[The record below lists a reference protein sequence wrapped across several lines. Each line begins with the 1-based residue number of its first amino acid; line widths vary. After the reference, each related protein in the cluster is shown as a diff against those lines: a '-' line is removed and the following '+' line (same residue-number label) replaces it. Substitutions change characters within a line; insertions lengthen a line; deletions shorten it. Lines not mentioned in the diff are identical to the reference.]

1 MADNLE
7 IVDKKNIVVLIK
19 ELQYL
24 NDDVLS
30 KFNGDKDENL
40 LEKLSNLNNNLTNF
54 VNDNKQL
61 VKESRD
67 AKKELS
73 NLFLKLQ
80 DTKNIELKIETL
92 KLDIASKKDIE
103 ELNKLIK
110 YITSFKTFM
119 IQKSDEINNAY
130 IKLNKLWFE
139 EDDVLKRIEKLER
152 NLLSK
157 VLWGGVGLGV
167 FLTITIIAIARYFL

>member
-1 MADNLE
+1 MSSELSANEVIKIVQQLKAVERRFGGEKGLINYLVQITDNLN
-7 IVDKKNIVVLIK
+7 V
-19 ELQYL
+19 QYQYI
-24 NDDVLS
+24 
-30 KFNGDKDENL
+30 
-40 LEKLSNLNNNLTNF
+40 
-54 VNDNKQL
+54 DN
-61 VKESRD
+61 S
-67 AKKELS
+67 KKELE
-73 NLFLKLQ
+73 NLFQKLQ
-80 DTKNIELKIETL
+80 NSKNMELQIETL
-92 KLDIASKKDIE
+92 KLDIASKKEIE

-110 YITSFKTFM
+110 YITSFRTFM

-130 IKLNKLWFE
+130 VKLNRLWFE

>member
-1 MADNLE
+1 MSELSTNEVIKIVQELKALE
-7 IVDKKNIVVLIK
+7 RRFGGEKGLINHLIQIS
-19 ELQYL
+19 E
-24 NDDVLS
+24 
-30 KFNGDKDENL
+30 
-40 LEKLSNLNNNLTNF
+40 NLNNQNKDI
-54 VNDNKQL
+54 DN
-61 VKESRD
+61 S
-67 AKKELS
+67 KKELGD
-73 NLFLKLQ
+73 LFQKLQ
-80 DTKNIELKIETL
+80 DSKNLKLEVENL

-139 EDDVLKRIEKLER
+139 EDDVLKKIEYLEK

-157 VLWGGVGLGV
+157 VLLGGVGIGIL
-167 FLTITIIAIARYFL
+167 LTITIIVIARYFL